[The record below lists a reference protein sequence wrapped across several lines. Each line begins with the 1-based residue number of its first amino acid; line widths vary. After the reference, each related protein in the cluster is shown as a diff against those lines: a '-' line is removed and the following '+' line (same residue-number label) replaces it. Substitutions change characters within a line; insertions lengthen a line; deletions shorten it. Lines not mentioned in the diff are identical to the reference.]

1 MRYTVP
7 DYYKKFKCL
16 VSDCPATC
24 CAGWQIMIDD
34 KSLKKYASCPGIFG
48 NRLVNS
54 INWEEER
61 FKQYHSRCAFL
72 NEQNLCDIHLEKGSD
87 FLCRTCRRYPKHV
100 EVYENEREISLS
112 LSCPMVARLLLAK
125 TDQAQFLTTEKV
137 RKNDG
142 DQLQKSD
149 DDFDEFLYSALQDCR
164 SVLIAMAQNRNEALN
179 LRMAKILSLAH
190 DVQNRIDSRQ
200 LFDTENV
207 LERYQR
213 EGADTALAHKLIWF
227 SLVNEEFCGENDEQR
242 ADSDYLSIQWRV
254 LDYLRDFEVL
264 DPRWVLDLQRW
275 RKALYGEGPA
285 VYLERKKRFLTEARV
300 WETEYE
306 QILVYFLFVYFCGAV
321 YDGDALRKAKMAVMS
336 VRILRELAFAQ
347 WILAGEKL
355 TAEDRAELAWRYARE
370 LEHSDPNLNAME
382 RMMEEWKES
391 DFEVLILLL
400 IGEM

>member
-16 VSDCPATC
+16 ASDCPATC

-61 FKQYHSRCAFL
+61 FRQYHSRCAFL
-72 NEQNLCDIHLEKGSD
+72 NEQNLCDIYLEKGSD

-242 ADSDYLSIQWRV
+242 ADSDYLSVQWRV

-321 YDGDALRKAKMAVMS
+321 YDGDALRKAKMAVVS

-400 IGEM
+400 MGEM

>member
-16 VSDCPATC
+16 ASDCPATC

-137 RKNDG
+137 RKNVG

-400 IGEM
+400 MGEM

>member
-16 VSDCPATC
+16 ASDCPATC

>member
-16 VSDCPATC
+16 ASDCPATC

-242 ADSDYLSIQWRV
+242 ADSDYLSVQWRV
-254 LDYLRDFEVL
+254 LDYFRDFEVL

-391 DFEVLILLL
+391 DFEVLLLLL

>member
-16 VSDCPATC
+16 ASDCPATC

-242 ADSDYLSIQWRV
+242 ADSDYLSVQWRV

-400 IGEM
+400 MGEM

>member
-16 VSDCPATC
+16 ASDCPATC

-137 RKNDG
+137 RKNVG

-164 SVLIAMAQNRNEALN
+164 SVLISMAQNRNEALN

-242 ADSDYLSIQWRV
+242 ADSDYLSVQWRV

-400 IGEM
+400 MGEM

>member
-7 DYYKKFKCL
+7 EYYKKFKCL
-16 VSDCPATC
+16 ASDCPATC

-242 ADSDYLSIQWRV
+242 ADSDYLSVQWRV

-285 VYLERKKRFLTEARV
+285 VYLERKKRFLTEAHV

-400 IGEM
+400 MGEM

>member
-1 MRYTVP
+1 MRYIVP

-16 VSDCPATC
+16 ASDCPATC

-54 INWEEER
+54 INWEEGR

-72 NEQNLCDIHLEKGSD
+72 NEQNLCDIHLEKGPD

-112 LSCPMVARLLLAK
+112 LSCPMVARLLLDK

-142 DQLQKSD
+142 DHLQKND

-164 SVLIAMAQNRNEALN
+164 SVLIAMAQNRNEVLN

-213 EGADTALAHKLIWF
+213 EGADTALAQKLIWF
-227 SLVNEEFCGENDEQR
+227 SLVNEEFYGENDRQR
-242 ADSDYLSIQWRV
+242 ADSDYLSVQWRL

-264 DPRWVLDLQRW
+264 DPRWVPDLQRW

-285 VYLERKKRFLTEARV
+285 VYLERKKRFLAEARA

-355 TAEDRAELAWRYARE
+355 AAEDRAELAWRYARE

-400 IGEM
+400 MGEM

>member
-16 VSDCPATC
+16 ASDCPATC

-242 ADSDYLSIQWRV
+242 ADSDYLSVQWRV

-370 LEHSDPNLNAME
+370 IEHSDPNLNAME

-391 DFEVLILLL
+391 DFEVLLLLL

>member
-1 MRYTVP
+1 
-7 DYYKKFKCL
+7 
-16 VSDCPATC
+16 
-24 CAGWQIMIDD
+24 
-34 KSLKKYASCPGIFG
+34 
-48 NRLVNS
+48 
-54 INWEEER
+54 
-61 FKQYHSRCAFL
+61 
-72 NEQNLCDIHLEKGSD
+72 
-87 FLCRTCRRYPKHV
+87 
-100 EVYENEREISLS
+100 
-112 LSCPMVARLLLAK
+112 MVARLLLDK

-137 RKNDG
+137 RKSDG
-142 DQLQKSD
+142 DHLQKND

-227 SLVNEEFCGENDEQR
+227 SLVNEEFCGENDGQR
-242 ADSDYLSIQWRV
+242 ADSDYLSVQWRL

-264 DPRWVLDLQRW
+264 DPRWVPDLQRW

-285 VYLERKKRFLTEARV
+285 VYLERKKRFLAEARA

-355 TAEDRAELAWRYARE
+355 AAEDRAELAWRYARE

-400 IGEM
+400 MGEM

>member
-16 VSDCPATC
+16 ASDCPATC

-61 FKQYHSRCAFL
+61 FRQYHSRCAFL

-213 EGADTALAHKLIWF
+213 ERADTALAHKMIWF
-227 SLVNEEFCGENDEQR
+227 SLVNEEFCGENDEQL
-242 ADSDYLSIQWRV
+242 ADSDYLSVQWRV

-370 LEHSDPNLNAME
+370 IEHSDPNLNAME

-400 IGEM
+400 MGEM